1 MPTDTRKTK
10 SQLID
15 ELDTLRARLAELED
29 AASPAG
35 ELGPARVEHDL
46 ARFSVEH
53 SSDALFWID
62 PSGRFTYVNEAACR
76 SLGYTRE
83 ELLRM
88 SVPEIDAEI
97 TAEAWPRHWAE
108 LSSHGSATLESH
120 HRTKDGRLIPVEIV
134 ANHLHFEGR
143 EYNLAFARDISER
156 QRAEQALRESERL
169 LRSVI
174 DNAPIILWAV
184 DAEGRFTFSE
194 GRGLKSL
201 GLLPGEAVGQS
212 LFELYADN
220 HEIIAAV
227 RSALAGTEV
236 RAVAV
241 VQDMSWETR
250 YGPLT
255 DDAGQILGAMGVSI
269 DITERKRA
277 EQERIRLSTAVEQA
291 AEAVLLTDTRGSIQY
306 VNPAFETL
314 SGFTRE
320 DALGRTPE
328 ILKSGA
334 HDETFFIDLWSTI
347 RKGRVWNGRI
357 TNRQKSG
364 VLVEHEATISPI
376 HDSEGA
382 IIGYVWIARDVTDQV
397 QLETLLR
404 QSQKMEAVGQL
415 AGGVAH
421 DFNNILQAIRGYTEL
436 ALDQSSGDSS
446 VRNHLEQVRQA
457 TDRAASLVRQLLA
470 FSRRER
476 LKPECLDLD
485 EVILGTLKMLG
496 RVLGEHIDLD
506 LRPRGGSK
514 LINADRGQI
523 EQILM
528 NLCVNARDAMP
539 EGGTITVA
547 TDEVAFD
554 EEFVEQHPWATVG
567 CFAVLSVS
575 DRGRG
580 IPDEIREHIFEP
592 FFTTKD
598 VGQGTGLG
606 LATVYAITKR
616 HEGLIDVTSEPD
628 GGTTFR
634 IHLPVARGGTAAD
647 AVAAAQPWPVGGNET
662 ILLAEDDR
670 MVREWVLR
678 VLGAAGYRVLV
689 ASDGDEALDLF
700 LRDKDNVDLA
710 LLDVLMPRRSGREV
724 SRTIRAHRPEIP
736 VVFTTGYSDDVLTS
750 EQQQAG
756 PLQILQK
763 PYDAR
768 EILLKIREVL
778 DGTK

>member
-1 MPTDTRKTK
+1 
-10 SQLID
+10 
-15 ELDTLRARLAELED
+15 
-29 AASPAG
+29 
-35 ELGPARVEHDL
+35 
-46 ARFSVEH
+46 
-53 SSDALFWID
+53 
-62 PSGRFTYVNEAACR
+62 
-76 SLGYTRE
+76 
-83 ELLRM
+83 M
-88 SVPEIDAEI
+88 SVPEIDADMSTEL
-97 TAEAWPRHWAE
+97 WPRHWEE
-108 LSSHGSATLESH
+108 LSRHGSVTLESRH
-120 HRTKDGRLIPVEIV
+120 QTKDGRLIPVEVV
-134 ANHLHFEGR
+134 ANHLRFEGR
-143 EYNLAFARDISER
+143 EYTLAFARDISER
-156 QRAEQALRESERL
+156 QQAEQALRESERL

-174 DNAPIILWAV
+174 DNAPLVLWAV

-201 GLLPGEAVGQS
+201 GLRPGEVVGQS
-212 LFELYADN
+212 LFEIYAGND
-220 HEIIAAV
+220 EIIAAV

-241 VQDMSWETR
+241 VQGMSWESR

-255 DDAGQILGAMGVSI
+255 NDAGEILGALGVSI

-291 AEAVLLTDTRGSIQY
+291 AEAVMLTDIHGSIQY
-306 VNPAFETL
+306 VNPAFEHIT
-314 SGFTRE
+314 GFTRE

-328 ILKSGA
+328 ILRSGT
-334 HDETFFIDLWSTI
+334 HDEDFFDDLWRTI
-347 RKGRVWNGRI
+347 RSGRVWNGRI

-364 VLVEHEATISPI
+364 VLVEQDATISPI
-376 HDSEGA
+376 HDSEGT

-397 QLETLLR
+397 QLEILLR

-421 DFNNILQAIRGYTEL
+421 DFNNILQAIHGYTEL
-436 ALDQSSGDSS
+436 AMDRSMADSS
-446 VRNHLEQVRQA
+446 VRHHLEQVMQA
-457 TDRAASLVRQLLA
+457 TERAASLVRQLLA

-506 LRPRGGSK
+506 VRPRGGTK
-514 LINADRGQI
+514 LINADRGQV

-539 EGGTITVA
+539 DGGTIAVA
-547 TDEVAFD
+547 TEEVTFD
-554 EEFVEQHPWATVG
+554 EEFVEHHPWAAVG
-567 CFAVLSVS
+567 SFAVLSVS
-575 DRGRG
+575 DTGSG
-580 IPDEIREHIFEP
+580 IPEEIRERIFEP
-592 FFTTKD
+592 FFTTKE

-616 HEGLIDVTSEPD
+616 HDGLIDVVSDPK
-628 GGTTFR
+628 GGTKFR
-634 IHLPVARGGTAAD
+634 IHLPVGQGRTAAD
-647 AVAAAQPWPVGGNET
+647 AVGAAQPWPVGGNET

-670 MVREWVLR
+670 LVREWVLR
-678 VLGAAGYRVLV
+678 VLGAAGYRVVV
-689 ASDGDEALDLF
+689 ASDGEEALELF
-700 LRDKDNVDLA
+700 LRHKDEVDLA
-710 LLDVLMPRRSGREV
+710 LLDVLMPRRTGREV
-724 SRTIRAHRPEIP
+724 SRTINGHRPDLP
-736 VVFTTGYSDDVLTS
+736 VVFTTGYSDDVLS
-750 EQQQAG
+750 AEQYQTG

-778 DGTK
+778 DEAK